1 MTQFLP
7 QGPRKLNIYC
17 VKHRQKLSQRRHNRE
32 KLKRKMKKVNQPW
45 TTVYDIGQFASIRM
59 LFALF
64 KLHCLVRHIFQLSLY
79 PF

>member
-1 MTQFLP
+1 
-7 QGPRKLNIYC
+7 
-17 VKHRQKLSQRRHNRE
+17 
-32 KLKRKMKKVNQPW
+32 MKKVNQPW

-64 KLHCLVRHIFQLSLY
+64 MLHCSVLHIFQWSLY